1 MMSLSLSMAARERLI
16 VVGNGM
22 AGMRTVEELLKLDPT
37 RFEIVVFGA
46 EPHVNYDRI
55 MLSSVL
61 AGEKGV
67 DDIVINSREWYDE
80 NDIILY
86 AGDAIVAIDKVTR
99 TVTSASGLTL
109 GYDRLLLATGSK
121 PIVPPIPGLNLP
133 GVCAFRDLGDVDTMI
148 AAAATHRRAVVIG
161 GGLLGLEAAWGL
173 KRRGM
178 DVSVVHLMPT
188 LMERQLD
195 ETAGKLLQHDLT
207 ERGISFF
214 TNGQTEMVT
223 GTDRVTGIKLADG
236 RETAAD
242 LVVVAIGIRP
252 ETTLAR
258 AAGLDVNRGIVVGDN
273 MGTTDPDIFAVGECA
288 EHRGQ
293 CVGLVAP
300 IWDMAR
306 VCAHH
311 LAGGDTLTYAA
322 QATATRLKI
331 TGIDVYSA
339 GQLAAGEDED
349 EIVLRDKRRGA
360 YRKLV
365 MRGGQVIGTVLYGN
379 VTDGDWYFDT
389 IKRGTDVSDIAD
401 RMILGR
407 AATQAGGVAA
417 PLDIA
422 AMPDDTQICGC
433 NGVCKGAIVDTIKAK
448 GLITYDEVKAHTKA
462 SASCGTCAPLVREVL
477 AATLGIEVAGPTVP
491 TVCKCTACTHEEV
504 RAAII
509 AQSLK
514 TQDAVRS
521 AMGWTTSDGCASC
534 RPALNYYLLC
544 AWPGEYQ
551 DDSRSR
557 FINER
562 VHANIQKD
570 GTYSVIPR
578 MWGGTTTAVELAAI
592 ANVATKYDI
601 AEVKVT
607 GGQRLA
613 LYGIKKQDLPAVW
626 GELNDAGLVSG
637 HAYGK
642 ALRTVKTCVGLEWC
656 RFGTQDSTTLGK
668 RLERMTWG
676 NWTPHKFKMAVS
688 GCPRNCAEATIK
700 DFGVVCVDAGYELL
714 VAGNGGIVLRGT
726 DRLCTVATEDEVLE
740 YAAAYMQLYR
750 EEARYLDRTAPWVER
765 VGIEYVRSRL
775 IDDVGGRRALHQR
788 FLFAQSFFQD
798 DPWAERAKQ
807 GVDAS
812 EFQPL
817 AALN

>member
-1 MMSLSLSMAARERLI
+1 MS
-16 VVGNGM
+16 
-22 AGMRTVEELLKLDPT
+22 
-37 RFEIVVFGA
+37 
-46 EPHVNYDRI
+46 
-55 MLSSVL
+55 
-61 AGEKGV
+61 
-67 DDIVINSREWYDE
+67 
-80 NDIILY
+80 
-86 AGDAIVAIDKVTR
+86 
-99 TVTSASGLTL
+99 
-109 GYDRLLLATGSK
+109 
-121 PIVPPIPGLNLP
+121 
-133 GVCAFRDLGDVDTMI
+133 
-148 AAAATHRRAVVIG
+148 
-161 GGLLGLEAAWGL
+161 
-173 KRRGM
+173 
-178 DVSVVHLMPT
+178 
-188 LMERQLD
+188 
-195 ETAGKLLQHDLT
+195 AGKLLQHDLT

-223 GTDRVTGIKLADG
+223 GTDRVTGGKLADG
-236 RETAAD
+236 REATAD

-252 ETTLAR
+252 DTDLAR
-258 AAGLDVNRGIVVGDN
+258 TAGLDVNRGIVVGDN

-311 LAGGDTLTYAA
+311 LAGGDAMLYAA

-349 EIVLRDKRRGA
+349 EIVLRDRRRGA

-407 AATQAGGVAA
+407 AATQAVDVAT

-433 NGVCKGAIVDTIKAK
+433 NGVCKGAIVDTIKAR
-448 GLITYDEVKAHTKA
+448 GLTTYDEVKAHTKA

-504 RAAII
+504 RAAIVS
-509 AQSLK
+509 QSLK
-514 TQDAVRS
+514 TQDAVRQ
-521 AMGWTTSDGCASC
+521 AMGWTTSGGCASC
-534 RPALNYYLLC
+534 RPALNYYVLC

-551 DDSRSR
+551 DESRSR

-613 LYGIKKQDLPAVW
+613 LYGVKKQDLPAVW

-668 RLERMTWG
+668 RRERMTWG
-676 NWTPHKFKMAVS
+676 NWTPHEFKMAVS

-700 DFGVVCVDAGYELL
+700 DFGVVCVDSGYELL
-714 VAGNGGIVLRGT
+714 VAGNGGIVLGGT

-775 IDDVGGRRALHQR
+775 IDDAHGRRALHQR

-798 DPWAERAKQ
+798 APWAERAKQ

-817 AALN
+817 AARN